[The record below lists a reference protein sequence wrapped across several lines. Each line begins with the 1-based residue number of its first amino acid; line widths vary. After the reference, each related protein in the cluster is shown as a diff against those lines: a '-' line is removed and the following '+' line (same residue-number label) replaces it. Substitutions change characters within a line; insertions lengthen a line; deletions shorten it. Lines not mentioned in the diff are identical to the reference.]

1 MVFPQRG
8 KLTGFSWLVFL
19 SLGEFLVNKYNRVF
33 ICGRCYL
40 VSNFCSSCFKEK
52 YHPFALTNFKKKKK
66 KDEKIFSAQIIAK
79 STWRS
84 KLLNSQTAGEPRIG
98 IILSLLTSEPHV
110 CDQSR
115 LCHSDLKQP
124 WCHTRSFI
132 SWLNRLSGLK
142 LASHHEKQD
151 STGKLA
157 EASAAIWDKYRFCFS

>member
-1 MVFPQRG
+1 MTICYIGLAQYWLKTRCHHLSSLVVFPQIG

-40 VSNFCSSCFKEK
+40 VSSFCSSCFKEK
-52 YHPFALTNFKKKKK
+52 YHPFALTNLKK

-98 IILSLLTSEPHV
+98 MSLSLLTSEAHV
-110 CDQSR
+110 CVIRVDCVALILNSPGVTQGV
-115 LCHSDLKQP
+115 
-124 WCHTRSFI
+124 SF
-132 SWLNRLSGLK
+132 L
-142 LASHHEKQD
+142 D
-151 STGKLA
+151 
-157 EASAAIWDKYRFCFS
+157 